1 MHPPSRAR
9 AATVSSSADS
19 TVTLLTQVK
28 AGDSAA
34 LEILLSRYRPRLI
47 RWAHRRL
54 PSWARDLAET
64 DDLVHDTLLKTLRNL
79 NTFTPEHESGFQH
92 YLRLAIGNAVRD
104 EIRRAQKRPAV
115 SSLDPSQMSDAP
127 SPLELAVGRR
137 RLARYEAA
145 LAQLSSDEREAVV
158 ARLEFGFTHG
168 ELADALGKSTPE
180 AARKV
185 CQRALRRLVTL
196 MQEQPSDALD

>member
-1 MHPPSRAR
+1 MQQRS
-9 AATVSSSADS
+9 TVLGLADGSSADS
-19 TVTLLTQVK
+19 TIALLIQVK

-34 LEILLSRYRPRLI
+34 LEILITRYRPRLI

-54 PSWARDLAET
+54 PTWARDLSET

-79 NTFTPEHESGFQH
+79 NGFTPEREGGFQH

-104 EIRRAQKRPAV
+104 EIRRVCKRPAMT
-115 SSLDPSQMSDAP
+115 SLDPSQPSDAP
-127 SPLELAVGRR
+127 SPLERAIGQR

-145 LAQLSSDEREAVV
+145 LDRLSFDEREAVI

-168 ELADALGKSTPE
+168 ELADALGKSTPD

-185 CQRALRRLVTL
+185 CHRALGRLLAL
-196 MQEQPSDALD
+196 MQEPPTDAHQ